1 MVAAIVLVKVVHTFL
16 KAVVVAAA
24 VVVTVVKVVTAT
36 ANVLVVAGSAKSRG
50 QKGVF

>member
-1 MVAAIVLVKVVHTFL
+1 MLAAIVLVKVVHTFL
-16 KAVVVAAA
+16 TALVAA
-24 VVVTVVKVVTAT
+24 VVKVVTAA